1 MSANII
7 QNNKLQI
14 LGKLT
19 ASLFHEVRNPLSA
32 VKLNLDYIKMFKEE
46 LPSEVNESLD
56 DCYEAL
62 TRIQVMIDQ
71 MLGFT
76 RRNQLEF
83 EKKLDINKVTENA
96 IALVSYRSKK
106 NNVTIEKHLDPCIP
120 EINFDDNKLLQVFL
134 NLITNAVD
142 SVNDNGKIII
152 RSYKTHGE
160 NERIVLWEVED
171 NGMGISEENKSK
183 IFEDFFTS
191 KKNGTGLGLSVCKML
206 LDECGADLKFESE
219 LNKGTKFIIQFK
231 ITDNNRH
238 E

>member
-1 MSANII
+1 MSFNII

-32 VKLNLDYIKMFKEE
+32 VKLNLDYMKMFKDE
-46 LPSEVNESLD
+46 LPKEVNESLD
-56 DCYEAL
+56 DCYEAIG
-62 TRIQVMIDQ
+62 RIQVMIDQ

-76 RRNQLEF
+76 RKNQIEL
-83 EKKLDINKVTENA
+83 EKKLDVNKITEDA

-106 NNVTIEKHLDPCIP
+106 QNVTIETHLDKNLPYVV
-120 EINFDDNKLLQVFL
+120 FDENKLLQVFL

-142 SVNDNGKIII
+142 SVDEKGRITIRSFKIQNGK
-152 RSYKTHGE
+152 
-160 NERIVLWEVED
+160 NLDVFWEVED
-171 NGMGISEENKSK
+171 NGEGISEENKNK

-191 KKNGTGLGLSVCKML
+191 KKHGTGLGLSVCKML
-206 LDECGADLKFESE
+206 VDEYEADLSFESK
-219 LNKGTKFIIQFK
+219 LGDGTKFIIHFK
-231 ITDNNRH
+231 TIKMEGN